1 MFPMNVRAQGSN
13 PDIQKAG
20 KTKKLGM
27 YLQDPSLPK
36 IHENYHFPLQSDFL
50 RGSGSSRVIIRNTNA
65 FGQPVDPGL
74 NWENAK
80 DLSFEHFADEGLA
93 DNPQFHQ
100 INVFAVLNRALD
112 LIEEEVGH
120 NIVWKDGAPL
130 IVRPHAFN
138 GANAYYDP
146 SESSLNFGFFDT
158 PFRRSYVWTCLSHDI
173 ITHELGHAVFDTFRP
188 LYLYS
193 TSPDAGA
200 LHESFGDLMAMFS
213 ALSSPL
219 LVKHLY
225 RETQGNMRDPSL
237 ISRLAEEF
245 GQGLFG
251 FGTPYLRSALE
262 TVKYYAADYAPH
274 ARSVVWTGAIY
285 EILERLVKVSHPKG
299 FGQNAAGFT
308 EFSEAL
314 VDASR
319 WVKGMLLRALHYTPP
334 NDLTMPLLARL
345 MYEADAHVYP
355 DDNQFRE
362 IAKAVFIDRE
372 IWQDDLNL
380 QVDRAIGQDFRGFT
394 DADPTTLACIIMRH
408 AEALQLPPGAV
419 RLVNP
424 RLVTT
429 TRQIDKVQAGKSSQI
444 KTITEH
450 YLEYTYEQAET
461 IIDFSTGEPVPLTFY
476 GGGTLVMDED
486 WNATLLA
493 TFPIRYVPREPTG
506 EGGRGGRRGARTELD
521 NAHGAQ
527 IQQLLAAR
535 QGKADADK
543 VSVPGC
549 AFSLERSG
557 LGGYRLVRHRCN
569 LHDRAMGQSLTKHGI
584 VQS

>member
-1 MFPMNVRAQGSN
+1 
-13 PDIQKAG
+13 
-20 KTKKLGM
+20 M

-36 IHENYHFPLQSDFL
+36 IHENYHFPLQNDYL

-65 FGQPVDPGL
+65 FGQPVDPAL

-80 DLSFEHFADEGLA
+80 DLSFEHFEDEGLA

-100 INVFAVLNRALD
+100 INVFAVVNRALD

-130 IVRPHAFN
+130 IVRPHAFK
-138 GANAYYDP
+138 GPNAYYD
-146 SESSLNFGFFDT
+146 SRDSSLNFGFFDT

-173 ITHELGHAVFDTFRP
+173 ITHELGHAIFDTFRP

-193 TSPDAGA
+193 MSPDAGA

-225 RETQGNMRDPSL
+225 RETQGNMRDSSL
-237 ISRLAEEF
+237 ITRLAEEF

-262 TVKYYAADYAPH
+262 TVKYNAANSAPH

-285 EILERLVKVSHPKG
+285 EILERLLKVSHPKG
-299 FGQNAAGFT
+299 FAHNAAGFT

-314 VDASR
+314 VEASR

-345 MYEADAHVYP
+345 IYEADAHVYP
-355 DDNQFRE
+355 DDQQFRE

-372 IWQDDLNL
+372 IWQDNLNL
-380 QVDRAIGQDFRGFT
+380 QVDASIGKAFQGFT
-394 DADPTTLACIIMRH
+394 EADPTTLACIIMRH
-408 AEALQLPPGAV
+408 AEALQIPAGSV
-419 RLVNP
+419 RLVKP
-424 RLVTT
+424 RLITT
-429 TRQIDKVQAGKSSQI
+429 TRQIDNVKDGKSSQI

-450 YLEYTYEQAET
+450 YLEFTYEQPET
-461 IIDFSTGEPVPLTFY
+461 VVDFSRGESVNLGFY
-476 GGGTLVMDED
+476 GGGTLVIDED

-493 TFPIRYVPREPTG
+493 TFPLRFTEPKEAPS
-506 EGGRGGRRGARTELD
+506 EGQAGDCRRARADLDHTRGAY
-521 NAHGAQ
+521 

-535 QGKADADK
+535 NDQSD
-543 VSVPGC
+543 VETISVPGC
-549 AFSLERSG
+549 PFSLQRCG
-557 LGGYRLVRHRCN
+557 LDSYRLVRHRCN
-569 LHDRAMGQSLTKHGI
+569 LHDLAVGQTMTKHGI
-584 VQS
+584 VQP